1 MTDGEESVL
10 ESQIQA
16 ASEVNDD
23 DALNTL
29 IEGSEMPSNDNL
41 EPTEQTEGH
50 QSSSNSQPSSP
61 KLSQKGGGVSS
72 SSPPLPGPQTTTMGG
87 RELIWK
93 TADGTEK
100 RLLLP
105 IEMIQ
110 EDVMDDPEHLFNTLS
125 PAATKEER
133 AKMLSALQEMQGSI
147 R

>member
-1 MTDGEESVL
+1 MTDSEESVL
-10 ESQIQA
+10 ESQIKA

-29 IEGSEMPSNDNL
+29 IEGSEMPSHDNL

-50 QSSSNSQPSSP
+50 QSSTNSPDSSP
-61 KLSQKGGGVSS
+61 KLSQKGGGGL
-72 SSPPLPGPQTTTMGG
+72 SSPSHSVPQTTTIGG

>member
-1 MTDGEESVL
+1 MTESEESVL

-29 IEGSEMPSNDNL
+29 IEGSEVPSHDNL
-41 EPTEQTEGH
+41 EQTEGH
-50 QSSSNSQPSSP
+50 QSTSNSPDSSP
-61 KLSQKGGGVSS
+61 KLSQKGGSL
-72 SSPPLPGPQTTTMGG
+72 SSPAQPVPSPTTNMGG

-110 EDVMDDPEHLFNTLS
+110 EDVMDDPEHLFETLS